1 MVTTPA
7 LSDSLGGSFVPR
19 TRIPSGRRLRRLLS
33 TSALTVT
40 LTALGSGVVPL
51 LAPAAPHPVR
61 TSMHTVSLTAGPMAV
76 ARGARVP
83 ALPASTLAEPRVA
96 GTAEA

>member
-1 MVTTPA
+1 M
-7 LSDSLGGSFVPR
+7 PR

-40 LTALGSGVVPL
+40 LTALGSGAVPL
-51 LAPAAPHPVR
+51 LAPAAAAPHPVR
-61 TSMHTVSLTAGPMAV
+61 TSVHTVSLTAGAMAV

-83 ALPASTLAEPRVA
+83 DLPAATLA
-96 GTAEA
+96 